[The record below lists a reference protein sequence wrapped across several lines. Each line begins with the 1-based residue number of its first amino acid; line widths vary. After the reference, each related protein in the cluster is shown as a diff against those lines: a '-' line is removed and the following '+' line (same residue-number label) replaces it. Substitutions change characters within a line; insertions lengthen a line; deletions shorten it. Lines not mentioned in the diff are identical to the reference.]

1 MLNYLIFTDESVSV
15 DSSKKK
21 FAMSSTIVVKS
32 ANTRKAE
39 YICSCRMCS
48 YVEWQTVL
56 FRFPQFLPRNANQS
70 DWPTTIATFSNFD
83 FYVCF
88 SAQLNPLVCSSLSFI
103 HAVCINQI
111 KHSRSCWSYS
121 SRVQKYAF
129 LYSVLGHWLKFYLW
143 LLWIHTLH
151 DPRGCEG
158 SVWPIKFFGYIPN
171 LRNFKFW
178 WSLYPKS
185 CP

>member
-1 MLNYLIFTDESVSV
+1 
-15 DSSKKK
+15 
-21 FAMSSTIVVKS
+21 MSSTIVVKS

-56 FRFPQFLPRNANQS
+56 FRFPQFLPRNENQS
-70 DWPTTIATFSNFD
+70 DWPTTIATFSIFD

-103 HAVCINQI
+103 RA
-111 KHSRSCWSYS
+111 
-121 SRVQKYAF
+121 
-129 LYSVLGHWLKFYLW
+129 GHILVVFRNMLFYIQCSAIDW
-143 LLWIHTLH
+143 NFACGCYGYTH

-158 SVWPIKFFGYIPN
+158 SGWPSIATKILRVYTPPKKLKILMIP
-171 LRNFKFW
+171 L
-178 WSLYPKS
+178 L
-185 CP
+185 